1 MFIRK
6 NSSYRS
12 LSEDFE
18 NLYPEIY
25 KLIYP
30 MIKKACMQNIPPIT
44 ENTLDEI
51 TNDIYNNIEAENIIN
66 LNIDITN
73 DRNENKS
80 MSNTK
85 KNVSNNQE
93 NRHINNSIRDLI
105 KILLIRELVNKIDSD
120 RPIRPYFQGHIPLS
134 PRPPMPGHHP
144 NIYRPR
150 Y

>member
-1 MFIRK
+1 
-6 NSSYRS
+6 
-12 LSEDFE
+12 
-18 NLYPEIY
+18 
-25 KLIYP
+25 
-30 MIKKACMQNIPPIT
+30 
-44 ENTLDEI
+44 
-51 TNDIYNNIEAENIIN
+51 
-66 LNIDITN
+66 
-73 DRNENKS
+73 

-105 KILLIRELVNKIDSD
+105 KILLIRELVNKNDSD